1 MQVESRSPASPTR
14 SEVLVE
20 QLRLDIVRGAM
31 PGGTRLI
38 EESLAERYGVSRTP
52 VREALRMLA
61 RESLLSYAP
70 RAGYT
75 VRSIDLDEMD
85 DLYVIRC
92 AIEEQT
98 ASKIAASGA
107 KGILHNLMEYWG
119 EMPESVAQGDVNLVH
134 ADEQF
139 HESLA
144 AAAGST
150 VLPSMLQQIN
160 GRLHVLRIRDF
171 IDPERV
177 RLTFDQHAGI
187 LQALLAG
194 DQLLAVA
201 RLQAHILESRANVRQ
216 RFIEAQG
223 GAR

>member
-1 MQVESRSPASPTR
+1 MQSVALTGIPTR
-14 SEVLVE
+14 SERLVE
-20 QLRLDIVRGAM
+20 QLRLDIVRGAL

-52 VREALRMLA
+52 VREALRLLA

-98 ASKIAASGA
+98 ASKIAASGV
-107 KGILHNLMEYWG
+107 KGILYNLMEYWG
-119 EMPESVAQGDVNLVH
+119 EMPESVAGGDVNLVH
-134 ADEQF
+134 ADEHF

-177 RLTFDQHAGI
+177 RLTFEQHAGI

-223 GAR
+223 DGE

>member
-1 MQVESRSPASPTR
+1 MQSVALTGIPTR
-14 SEVLVE
+14 SERLVE
-20 QLRLDIVRGAM
+20 QLRLDIVRGTL

-52 VREALRMLA
+52 VREALRLLA

-98 ASKIAASGA
+98 ASKIVASGA
-107 KGILHNLMEYWG
+107 KGILHNLLQYWG
-119 EMPESVAQGDVNLVH
+119 HMPESVAEGDVNLVH
-134 ADEQF
+134 ADEHF

-194 DQLLAVA
+194 DELLAVA

-223 GAR
+223 GGA

>member
-1 MQVESRSPASPTR
+1 MQADVFTSTPTR

-20 QLRLDIVRGAM
+20 QLRLDIVRGSI

-52 VREALRMLA
+52 VREALRLLA
-61 RESLLSYAP
+61 RESLLAYAP

-92 AIEEQT
+92 AIEEQS
-98 ASKIAASGA
+98 ASKIATHGA
-107 KGILHNLMEYWG
+107 RGTLHNLLEYWG
-119 EMPESVAQGDVNLVH
+119 DMPASVAQGDVNLVH
-134 ADEQF
+134 ADEHF
-139 HESLA
+139 HETLA
-144 AAAGST
+144 GATGST
-150 VLPSMLQQIN
+150 VLPSMLRQIN
-160 GRLHVLRIRDF
+160 ARLHVLRIRDF

-187 LQALLAG
+187 LQALLDG
-194 DQLLAVA
+194 DQRLATA

-223 GAR
+223 GGE

>member
-1 MQVESRSPASPTR
+1 MQADVFASSPTR

-20 QLRLDIVRGAM
+20 QLRLDIVRGAIA
-31 PGGTRLI
+31 GGTRLI

-52 VREALRMLA
+52 VREALRLLA

-92 AIEEQT
+92 AIEEQA
-98 ASKIAASGA
+98 ASKIAGEHAGT
-107 KGILHNLMEYWG
+107 LNNLLAYWG
-119 EMPESVAQGDVNLVH
+119 DMPASVAQGDVNLVH
-134 ADEQF
+134 ADEHF
-139 HESLA
+139 HETLA
-144 AAAGST
+144 SACGSS
-150 VLPSMLQQIN
+150 VLPPMLRQIN
-160 GRLHVLRIRDF
+160 ARLHVLRIKDF
-171 IDPERV
+171 IDPDRV
-177 RLTFDQHAGI
+177 RMTFDQHAGI
-187 LQALLAG
+187 LQALLVG
-194 DQLLAVA
+194 DQRLAVA

-223 GAR
+223 GDA

>member
-1 MQVESRSPASPTR
+1 MQSVAITGIPTR
-14 SEVLVE
+14 SERLVE
-20 QLRLDIVRGAM
+20 QLRLDIVRGTL

-52 VREALRMLA
+52 VREALRLLA

-92 AIEEQT
+92 AIEEQS

-134 ADEQF
+134 ADEHF

-144 AAAGST
+144 AAAGSP

-171 IDPERV
+171 IDPVRV
-177 RLTFDQHAGI
+177 RMTFEQHAGI
-187 LQALLAG
+187 LHALLAG
-194 DQLLAVA
+194 DQRLAVA

-223 GAR
+223 GDA